1 LTTAI
6 WWIRRDIR
14 LDDNQAL
21 NAACS
26 ESDQVV
32 PVFILDDRL
41 LHSQNVGTKRTAFLY
56 EGLRRLDESLRKIG
70 GYLVVRR
77 GDPLIE
83 LSRLVNENH
92 VDSIFTELDYS
103 PFAKRRDQEISRH
116 LPVRWIN
123 GAVIHPPGSITKAD
137 GTPYTIFT
145 PFLKSWRASASPAED
160 SHHIEAG
167 RIYTPPGINTL
178 RIPEKPELTDSIPFT
193 PGEVEAHHRLDDF
206 ISGPPISWNDQSR
219 IVGNDLQPVYRY
231 AVGRNELAN
240 DGTSFLS
247 PYLRFGMI
255 SIRQVVSAANK
266 AIREAPGA
274 SARQSAEVWLNEL
287 VWREFYI
294 HILDHFPQVRKH
306 NFRFKRIMWQND
318 ESDFSTWCAGQTGY
332 PIVDAAM
339 RQMHSSGW
347 MHNRSRMVVASFLT
361 KDLLVD
367 WRWGEKHFMQ
377 HLLDGD
383 PASNNGGWQW
393 TAGTGTDAAPY
404 FQIFNP
410 VSQSKKFDPAGIYIR
425 RWLPELANVPNEY
438 IHEPGLMS
446 KDLQEKVGCK
456 IGRDYPAPI
465 VDHHVARE
473 RALLAYRQGK

>member
-1 LTTAI
+1 MTTSI
-6 WWIRRDIR
+6 WWIRRDLR
-14 LDDNQAL
+14 LADNQAL
-21 NAACS
+21 NTARS

-41 LHSQNVGTKRTAFLY
+41 LQSQYVGTKRIAFLY
-56 EGLRRLDESLRKIG
+56 AGLRRLDENLCKNG

-77 GDPLIE
+77 GEPIAE
-83 LSRLVNENH
+83 LSRLVHEYQ
-92 VDSIFTELDYS
+92 VEAIFAEMDFS
-103 PFAKRRDQEISRH
+103 PFARRRDLEISRD

-137 GTPYTIFT
+137 GTPYTVFT
-145 PFLKSWRASASPAED
+145 PFLKAWKASPSPAEH
-160 SHHIEAG
+160 SFHKAAG
-167 RIYTPPGINTL
+167 KINTPPGIDTL
-178 RIPEKPELTDSIPFT
+178 PIPEKPALTDSVPFT
-193 PGEVEAHHRLDDF
+193 PGEAEARHRLDDF
-206 ISGPPISWNDQSR
+206 ISGSRNSWNDQGR
-219 IVGNDLQPVYRY
+219 IEGNDLQPVYRY
-231 AVGRNELAN
+231 ALGRNELAN

-255 SIRQVVSAANK
+255 SIRQVVSAAHRV
-266 AIREAPGA
+266 IREAPGA

-287 VWREFYI
+287 VWREFYY
-294 HILDHFPQVRKH
+294 HILHHFPHVRED
-306 NFRFKRIMWQND
+306 NFRMKGIMWQNR
-318 ESDFSTWCAGQTGY
+318 ESDYSAWCAGQTGY

-347 MHNRSRMVVASFLT
+347 MHNRSRMIVASFLT

-404 FQIFNP
+404 FRIFNP
-410 VSQSKKFDPAGIYIR
+410 LSQSKKFDPAGVYIR
-425 RWLPELANVPNEY
+425 KWLPELANVPNEF
-438 IHEPGLMS
+438 IHEPSLMS
-446 KDLQEKVGCK
+446 EELQARVGCK
-456 IGRDYPAPI
+456 IGSDYPPPV
-465 VDHHVARE
+465 VDHHMARE